1 MSEQLKLSAETRE
14 RAGKG
19 ASRAMRREGRVPA
32 VIYGNNQEHLS
43 IHLEEKALVKMLNT
57 GFFMNSVV
65 MVEVGGKAHRTLPKD
80 VQFHP
85 VTDRPLHV
93 DFLRIGEHSQV
104 VVAVPVRFVNEE
116 ESRGLKRGGVLNVV
130 RHELELSCDAA
141 NIPDEIVIDLAGYD
155 IGDSIHISA
164 VALPKGATP
173 TIEDRDF
180 TIATLVGS
188 SGMKAEAAEAE
199 AEAAEAGEV
208 PTVGEEAA
216 EGEASADKTE
226 A

>member
-1 MSEQLKLSAETRE
+1 
-14 RAGKG
+14 
-19 ASRAMRREGRVPA
+19 
-32 VIYGNNQEHLS
+32 
-43 IHLEEKALVKMLNT
+43 
-57 GFFMNSVV
+57 
-65 MVEVGGKAHRTLPKD
+65 
-80 VQFHP
+80 
-85 VTDRPLHV
+85 
-93 DFLRIGEHSQV
+93 
-104 VVAVPVRFVNEE
+104 VRFVNEE

-141 NIPDEIVIDLAGYD
+141 NIPDEIIIDLAGYD

-164 VALPKGATP
+164 VALPEGATP

>member
-141 NIPDEIVIDLAGYD
+141 NIPDEIIIDLAGYE

-164 VALPKGATP
+164 VTLPKGATP